1 MAALFLPTVLQR
13 YLRPFLI
20 LAPSPPLPPI
30 RRTPVP
36 RTRARSVTTPPPPP
50 PPVFGNFSGP
60 FSRPAPLKNS
70 AEFREAY
77 VRVIKTPG
85 SCARLRR
92 SRRCRPLLRARS
104 LPPNGQFLASSD
116 GREERK
122 SILSYV
128 GRDSRGYATH
138 VTSCKLRCHAATL
151 LGMLLRAKRV

>member
-20 LAPSPPLPPI
+20 LAPSPPPPI
-30 RRTPVP
+30 RRTPDLP
-36 RTRARSVTTPPPPP
+36 RTRAVRDAAA
-50 PPVFGNFSGP
+50 PVFGNFSGP
-60 FSRPAPLKNS
+60 FSRPAPLTNS

-104 LPPNGQFLASSD
+104 FPLMGSFWQAAMAGRSERVSSRMW
-116 GREERK
+116 GE
-122 SILSYV
+122 IL
-128 GRDSRGYATH
+128 GDTRHT
-138 VTSCKLRCHAATL
+138 
-151 LGMLLRAKRV
+151 